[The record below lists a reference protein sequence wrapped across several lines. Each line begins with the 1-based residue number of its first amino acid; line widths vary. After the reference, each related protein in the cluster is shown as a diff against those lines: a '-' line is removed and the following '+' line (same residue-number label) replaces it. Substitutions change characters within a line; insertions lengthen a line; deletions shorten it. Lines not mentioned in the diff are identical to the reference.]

1 MVLMGPNSRIS
12 LCDLPSVTSAK
23 AADIVGVGYEGFRS
37 YLKRGIL
44 GRTGMLPGFHAPDS
58 ATRDDPAPR
67 AKPGW
72 KTFGFADLCL
82 IRTAKVLIDS
92 GFSFNSANGIVSS
105 HRLWSCL
112 QHDVEPVDRHLMVWP
127 PYGDHILF
135 EPHDLVHLPD
145 RLSEAGGAG
154 TVTLVNLGDV
164 QRHVRDKLLS
174 ASGESQA

>member
-1 MVLMGPNSRIS
+1 MEPSPQIS
-12 LCDLPSVTSAK
+12 LPDLPSVTSAK

-44 GRTGMLPGFHAPDS
+44 GRTSMLPGFHAPGT
-58 ATRDDPAPR
+58 ATSDDPTPR

-82 IRTAKVLIDS
+82 MRTAKVLIDA

-112 QHDVEPVDRHLMVWP
+112 QHDVEPVDRYLMIWP

-135 EPHDLVHLPD
+135 EPHDMVHLPG
-145 RLSEAGGAG
+145 RLGEAGAAAI
-154 TVTLVNLGDV
+154 VTLVNLGDV
-164 QRHVRDKLLS
+164 QRHVRDRLVS
-174 ASGESQA
+174 APGESQA